1 MFVSAPVRNPGR
13 RRDADRQ
20 IVRRRRGPWGIL
32 LKVAILT
39 FLVGAITM
47 QVVLGTAGSRGP
59 SVIVQPGQTLWG
71 IASQHYPNQD
81 PRAAVSAIES
91 TNHLA
96 GAGISPGERLLLPPM

>member
-1 MFVSAPVRNPGR
+1 MFASAPAKNLGR
-13 RRDADRQ
+13 QRDTRRQ
-20 IVRRRRGPWGIL
+20 ITRRKRGPWGIL

-59 SVIVQPGQTLWG
+59 SVTVQSGQTLWG
-71 IASQHYPNQD
+71 IATQHYPNQD
-81 PRAAVSAIES
+81 PRAAVAAIES